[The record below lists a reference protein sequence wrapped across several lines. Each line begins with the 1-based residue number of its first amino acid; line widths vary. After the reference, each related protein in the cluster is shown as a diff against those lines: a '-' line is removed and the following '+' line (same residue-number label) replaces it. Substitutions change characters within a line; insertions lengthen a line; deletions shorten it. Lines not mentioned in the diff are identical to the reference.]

1 MAQAAPLTLKTL
13 FDSVPEL
20 THLWND
26 VKDQET
32 ELLAMAKDDSLN
44 NNNGLVD
51 YFEDLKIP
59 QNKRY
64 RVKGRLLAI
73 LRQEERSGMCNILF
87 SVVFVLF
94 SFLMCLVLFCPLLT
108 CW

>member
-32 ELLAMAKDDSLN
+32 
-44 NNNGLVD
+44 G
-51 YFEDLKIP
+51 
-59 QNKRY
+59 KR
-64 RVKGRLLAI
+64 
-73 LRQEERSGMCNILF
+73 
-87 SVVFVLF
+87 
-94 SFLMCLVLFCPLLT
+94 
-108 CW
+108 